1 MKEKNKKIKKYFNDG
16 FSLME
21 TLIWVVIVSIFLSI
35 TGFSMFTLLGK
46 AKVTATRQE
55 IQTYATAL
63 LSYSDSE
70 GGLPTEDEGLM
81 ALVEKDYIMLNN
93 KEKKVVDK
101 WGNEYIYTLI
111 NNGND
116 FIIKSLGSDKQE
128 GGEGTKEDIVFS
140 STKNLNGSC
149 TSGTTVESTTCKV
162 SKFDGL
168 SIILPAESAQINFF
182 RCHVQ
187 FDVES

>member
-140 STKNLNGSC
+140 STNEGDGFEGSEGLDYG
-149 TSGTTVESTTCKV
+149 SD
-162 SKFDGL
+162 FD
-168 SIILPAESAQINFF
+168 IE
-182 RCHVQ
+182 
-187 FDVES
+187 